1 MSVSRPPDVVL
12 NTRRESLIGLWIE
25 LERVPR
31 AGFGSASRFRSRACT
46 RTAPLR
52 SLTRRSERM
61 DVRQ

>member
-31 AGFGSASRFRSRACT
+31 AGFGSGVTFSFPRLYPHCT
-46 RTAPLR
+46 VALPHTP
-52 SLTRRSERM
+52 
-61 DVRQ
+61 Q